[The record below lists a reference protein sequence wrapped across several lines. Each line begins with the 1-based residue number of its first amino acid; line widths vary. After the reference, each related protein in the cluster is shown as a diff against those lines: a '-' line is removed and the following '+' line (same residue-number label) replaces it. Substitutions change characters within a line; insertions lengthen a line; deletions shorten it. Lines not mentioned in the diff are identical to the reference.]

1 MFHKG
6 RKVKKS
12 KKKKIIS
19 LIVVVAVAGTSGAVV
34 YRKVRRPV
42 AAATEVSKVQTA
54 EVKKGNISNTITG
67 TGNLELDDA
76 EAVSIPSGLTIGDV
90 LVESGDYVS
99 AGTVLAN
106 VDSASV
112 QTAIDEIQSEL
123 EELDEK
129 IRTCQEDEDAN
140 AVVSSVSGRVKAIYV
155 EEGSDVADI
164 ITEKGALIEL
174 SLDGYMAVS
183 IEKTDSVAAGDS
195 VSVTLSDGTVVTGTV
210 DTQESGSTIITVTD
224 NGTTLGDEVS
234 VSDSNGNV
242 LGSGTLYIHQ
252 PFEVTAAGGTV
263 SSVSVTENASVS
275 ADDELL
281 VLEGT
286 ESSAEYEKLLL
297 VRKARTE
304 TLQKLAQLAR
314 SPQIIAEQDGI
325 VQDVNVAASGT
336 TSSESS
342 AQSSTTSGAGNAS
355 QMAYTGQDLSDLTF
369 TQLSFDD
376 GTTPVIVEETEN
388 NSDDTQDTVQDQQIA
403 FSIVGSGNST
413 GSLAVIPA
421 PVTGQI
427 PVTDISASG
436 GIYSGVITWNPADS
450 VFAAGTGYKA
460 LVVLSAA
467 EGYCF
472 TMASIQGIETG
483 TVSGVQISDNG
494 KTLEFQMVFPETA
507 AENNNSGDQIG
518 DNGNSGQESGS
529 TVTDGST
536 SQSSSNEQ
544 QSNEQQDTTGSTQN
558 NENSST
564 TQNSAAAGNGNS
576 QSAKAGQSTGSTGAS
591 ASGTAGTADSTST
604 SKEDSTED
612 AVDSASQYSTDV
624 TAFTISPDENRLLSV
639 SVDEL
644 DINSV
649 EHGQKAVVTFDAI
662 EDQEFEGEV
671 TKIGNTASVSGGVAK
686 YTITITIPKDDKM
699 KQGMNA
705 SATITIEDRE
715 DVLTLPMN
723 ALQEKGDRTFVYTEK
738 DDDGNLFGETEVTT
752 GLSDGSTVE
761 ITDGLEEGT
770 TVYYLRSESSSSGSS
785 TDMPDMQMPDM
796 SGGGMDGGGMP
807 QMDGNG
813 GGDMSGG
820 PGGGG
825 GQGGPGK

>member
-1 MFHKG
+1 M
-6 RKVKKS
+6 
-12 KKKKIIS
+12 
-19 LIVVVAVAGTSGAVV
+19 
-34 YRKVRRPV
+34 
-42 AAATEVSKVQTA
+42 
-54 EVKKGNISNTITG
+54 
-67 TGNLELDDA
+67 
-76 EAVSIPSGLTIGDV
+76 
-90 LVESGDYVS
+90 
-99 AGTVLAN
+99 
-106 VDSASV
+106 
-112 QTAIDEIQSEL
+112 
-123 EELDEK
+123 
-129 IRTCQEDEDAN
+129 
-140 AVVSSVSGRVKAIYV
+140 
-155 EEGSDVADI
+155 
-164 ITEKGALIEL
+164 
-174 SLDGYMAVS
+174 
-183 IEKTDSVAAGDS
+183 
-195 VSVTLSDGTVVTGTV
+195 
-210 DTQESGSTIITVTD
+210 
-224 NGTTLGDEVS
+224 
-234 VSDSNGNV
+234 
-242 LGSGTLYIHQ
+242 
-252 PFEVTAAGGTV
+252 
-263 SSVSVTENASVS
+263 
-275 ADDELL
+275 
-281 VLEGT
+281 
-286 ESSAEYEKLLL
+286 
-297 VRKARTE
+297 
-304 TLQKLAQLAR
+304 
-314 SPQIIAEQDGI
+314 
-325 VQDVNVAASGT
+325 AASGT

-421 PVTGQI
+421 PVTGQT

-472 TMASIQGIETG
+472 TTVSIQGIETG

-518 DNGNSGQESGS
+518 DNGNSGQESDS

-564 TQNSAAAGNGNS
+564 TQNSAAAGNSNS
-576 QSAKAGQSTGSTGAS
+576 QSAQVGQSTGSTGAS

-649 EHGQKAVVTFDAI
+649 ELGQKAVVTFDAI

-686 YTITITIPKDDKM
+686 YTITITIPEDDKM

>member
-112 QTAIDEIQSEL
+112 QTAMDEIQSEL

-164 ITEKGALIEL
+164 IIEKGALIEL

-183 IEKTDSVAAGDS
+183 IEKTDSVAAG
-195 VSVTLSDGTVVTGTV
+195 
-210 DTQESGSTIITVTD
+210 
-224 NGTTLGDEVS
+224 
-234 VSDSNGNV
+234 
-242 LGSGTLYIHQ
+242 
-252 PFEVTAAGGTV
+252 GTV
-263 SSVSVTENASVS
+263 SSVSVTENESVS

-304 TLQKLAQLAR
+304 TLQKFAQLAR

-376 GTTPVIVEETEN
+376 GTTPVIVEKTEN

-421 PVTGQI
+421 PVTGQT
-427 PVTDISASG
+427 PVTDISASD

-460 LVVLSAA
+460 LAVLSAA

-472 TMASIQGIETG
+472 TTASIQGIETG

-507 AENNNSGDQIG
+507 AENNNSGGQIG
-518 DNGNSGQESGS
+518 DNGNSGQESDS

-564 TQNSAAAGNGNS
+564 TQNSAAAGNSNS
-576 QSAKAGQSTGSTGAS
+576 QSVQAGQSTGSTGAS

-624 TAFTISPDENRLLSV
+624 TAFMISPDENRLLSV

-649 EHGQKAVVTFDAI
+649 ELGQKAVVTFDAI

-686 YTITITIPKDDKM
+686 YTITITIPEDDKM

>member
-90 LVESGDYVS
+90 LVESGDY
-99 AGTVLAN
+99 
-106 VDSASV
+106 
-112 QTAIDEIQSEL
+112 
-123 EELDEK
+123 
-129 IRTCQEDEDAN
+129 
-140 AVVSSVSGRVKAIYV
+140 
-155 EEGSDVADI
+155 
-164 ITEKGALIEL
+164 
-174 SLDGYMAVS
+174 
-183 IEKTDSVAAGDS
+183 

-376 GTTPVIVEETEN
+376 GTTPVIVEKTEN

-421 PVTGQI
+421 PVTGQT

-518 DNGNSGQESGS
+518 DNGNSGQESDS

-564 TQNSAAAGNGNS
+564 THNSAAAGNGNS

-649 EHGQKAVVTFDAI
+649 ELGQKAVVTFDAI

-785 TDMPDMQMPDM
+785 TDMPDMQMP
-796 SGGGMDGGGMP
+796 GYR
-807 QMDGNG
+807 
-813 GGDMSGG
+813 
-820 PGGGG
+820 
-825 GQGGPGK
+825 

>member
-164 ITEKGALIEL
+164 ITEKGTLIEL

-234 VSDSNGNV
+234 VTDSNGNV

-263 SSVSVTENASVS
+263 SSVSVTENESVS

-421 PVTGQI
+421 PVTGQT

-472 TMASIQGIETG
+472 TTASIQGIETG
-483 TVSGVQISDNG
+483 TVSSVQISDNG

-518 DNGNSGQESGS
+518 DNGNSGQESDS

-544 QSNEQQDTTGSTQN
+544 QSNEQQDTTGNTQN

-564 TQNSAAAGNGNS
+564 TQNSAAAGNSNS
-576 QSAKAGQSTGSTGAS
+576 QSAQAGQSTGSTGAS

-624 TAFTISPDENRLLSV
+624 TAFTLSPDEHSLLSV

-649 EHGQKAVVTFDAI
+649 ELGQKAVVTFDAI

-671 TKIGNTASVSGGVAK
+671 TKIGNPASVSGGVAK
-686 YTITITIPKDDKM
+686 YTITITIPKDD
-699 KQGMNA
+699 
-705 SATITIEDRE
+705 
-715 DVLTLPMN
+715 
-723 ALQEKGDRTFVYTEK
+723 
-738 DDDGNLFGETEVTT
+738 DGNLFAETEVTT

-813 GGDMSGG
+813 CGDMSGG

>member
-54 EVKKGNISNTITG
+54 EVKKENISNTITG

-99 AGTVLAN
+99 AETVLAN

-112 QTAIDEIQSEL
+112 QTAMDEIQSEL

-164 ITEKGALIEL
+164 ITEKGTLIEL

-263 SSVSVTENASVS
+263 SSVSVTENESVS

-421 PVTGQI
+421 PVTGQT

-472 TMASIQGIETG
+472 TTASIQGIETG
-483 TVSGVQISDNG
+483 TVSSVQISDNG

-518 DNGNSGQESGS
+518 DNGNSGQESDS
-529 TVTDGST
+529 TVTDEST

-544 QSNEQQDTTGSTQN
+544 QSNEQQDTTGNTQN

-564 TQNSAAAGNGNS
+564 TQNSAAAGNSNS
-576 QSAKAGQSTGSTGAS
+576 QSAQAGQSTGSTGAS

-624 TAFTISPDENRLLSV
+624 TAFTISPYENRLLSV

-649 EHGQKAVVTFDAI
+649 ELGQKAVVTFDAI

-686 YTITITIPKDDKM
+686 YTITIIIP
-699 KQGMNA
+699 
-705 SATITIEDRE
+705 
-715 DVLTLPMN
+715 
-723 ALQEKGDRTFVYTEK
+723 K

>member
-42 AAATEVSKVQTA
+42 AAATEVSKVQTV

-195 VSVTLSDGTVVTGTV
+195 VSATLSDGTVVTGTV

-263 SSVSVTENASVS
+263 SSVSVTENESVS

-314 SPQIIAEQDGI
+314 SPQIISEQDGI

-369 TQLSFDD
+369 TQLAFDD

-421 PVTGQI
+421 PVTGQT
-427 PVTDISASG
+427 PVTDISASD

-472 TMASIQGIETG
+472 TTASIQGIETG

-518 DNGNSGQESGS
+518 DNGNSGQESDS

-544 QSNEQQDTTGSTQN
+544 QDTTG
-558 NENSST
+558 ST
-564 TQNSAAAGNGNS
+564 TQNSAAAGNSNS
-576 QSAKAGQSTGSTGAS
+576 QSAQAGQSTGSTGAS

-604 SKEDSTED
+604 SKEDSMED

-649 EHGQKAVVTFDAI
+649 ELGQKAVVTFDAI

>member
-1 MFHKG
+1 M
-6 RKVKKS
+6 KKS

-76 EAVSIPSGLTIGDV
+76 EAVSIPSGLTIEDV

-112 QTAIDEIQSEL
+112 QTAMDEIQSEL
-123 EELDEK
+123 KELDEK
-129 IRTCQEDEDAN
+129 IRTCQEDEDEN

-174 SLDGYMAVS
+174 SLDGYMAVA

-263 SSVSVTENASVS
+263 SSVSVTENESVS

-314 SPQIIAEQDGI
+314 SPQIISEQDGI

-369 TQLSFDD
+369 TQLAFDD

-413 GSLAVIPA
+413 GSLAVIPV
-421 PVTGQI
+421 PVTGQT
-427 PVTDISASG
+427 PVTDISASD

-450 VFAAGTGYKA
+450 VFAAGIGYKA

-472 TMASIQGIETG
+472 TTASIQGIETG

-518 DNGNSGQESGS
+518 DNGNSGQESDS

-544 QSNEQQDTTGSTQN
+544 QSNGQQDTTGSTQN
-558 NENSST
+558 NENSSNA
-564 TQNSAAAGNGNS
+564 QNSTAAGT
-576 QSAKAGQSTGSTGAS
+576 AGGSTGAS

-649 EHGQKAVVTFDAI
+649 ELGQKAVVTFDAI

-738 DDDGNLFGETEVTT
+738 DDDGNLSGETEVTT

>member
-90 LVESGDYVS
+90 LDYVS

-421 PVTGQI
+421 PVTGQT

-436 GIYSGVITWNPADS
+436 GIYSGVIIWNPADS

-518 DNGNSGQESGS
+518 DNGNSGQESDS

-715 DVLTLPMN
+715 DVLTLPIECT
-723 ALQEKGDRTFVYTEK
+723 AGKR
-738 DDDGNLFGETEVTT
+738 
-752 GLSDGSTVE
+752 
-761 ITDGLEEGT
+761 
-770 TVYYLRSESSSSGSS
+770 
-785 TDMPDMQMPDM
+785 
-796 SGGGMDGGGMP
+796 
-807 QMDGNG
+807 
-813 GGDMSGG
+813 G
-820 PGGGG
+820 PHLCIYR
-825 GQGGPGK
+825 KR

>member
-54 EVKKGNISNTITG
+54 EVKKENISNTITG

-99 AGTVLAN
+99 AETVLAN

-112 QTAIDEIQSEL
+112 QTAMDEIQSEL

-164 ITEKGALIEL
+164 ITEKGTLIEL

-183 IEKTDSVAAGDS
+183 IEKTDSV
-195 VSVTLSDGTVVTGTV
+195 
-210 DTQESGSTIITVTD
+210 
-224 NGTTLGDEVS
+224 
-234 VSDSNGNV
+234 
-242 LGSGTLYIHQ
+242 
-252 PFEVTAAGGTV
+252 AAGGTV

-421 PVTGQI
+421 PVTGQT

-483 TVSGVQISDNG
+483 TVSGVQISDSG

-518 DNGNSGQESGS
+518 DNGNSGQESDS

-544 QSNEQQDTTGSTQN
+544 QSNEQQEIQ
-558 NENSST
+558 
-564 TQNSAAAGNGNS
+564 QAAHRIT
-576 QSAKAGQSTGSTGAS
+576 K
-591 ASGTAGTADSTST
+591 TAALHKIQPQQET
-604 SKEDSTED
+604 
-612 AVDSASQYSTDV
+612 V
-624 TAFTISPDENRLLSV
+624 TARVQRRGKAPEAQV
-639 SVDEL
+639 QVPVEL
-644 DINSV
+644 
-649 EHGQKAVVTFDAI
+649 QA
-662 EDQEFEGEV
+662 QQ
-671 TKIGNTASVSGGVAK
+671 TALPH
-686 YTITITIPKDDKM
+686 PKKT
-699 KQGMNA
+699 A
-705 SATITIEDRE
+705 RR
-715 DVLTLPMN
+715 TL
-723 ALQEKGDRTFVYTEK
+723 
-738 DDDGNLFGETEVTT
+738 
-752 GLSDGSTVE
+752 
-761 ITDGLEEGT
+761 
-770 TVYYLRSESSSSGSS
+770 
-785 TDMPDMQMPDM
+785 
-796 SGGGMDGGGMP
+796 
-807 QMDGNG
+807 
-813 GGDMSGG
+813 
-820 PGGGG
+820 
-825 GQGGPGK
+825 

>member
-1 MFHKG
+1 M
-6 RKVKKS
+6 
-12 KKKKIIS
+12 
-19 LIVVVAVAGTSGAVV
+19 
-34 YRKVRRPV
+34 
-42 AAATEVSKVQTA
+42 
-54 EVKKGNISNTITG
+54 
-67 TGNLELDDA
+67 
-76 EAVSIPSGLTIGDV
+76 
-90 LVESGDYVS
+90 
-99 AGTVLAN
+99 
-106 VDSASV
+106 
-112 QTAIDEIQSEL
+112 
-123 EELDEK
+123 
-129 IRTCQEDEDAN
+129 
-140 AVVSSVSGRVKAIYV
+140 
-155 EEGSDVADI
+155 
-164 ITEKGALIEL
+164 
-174 SLDGYMAVS
+174 
-183 IEKTDSVAAGDS
+183 
-195 VSVTLSDGTVVTGTV
+195 
-210 DTQESGSTIITVTD
+210 
-224 NGTTLGDEVS
+224 
-234 VSDSNGNV
+234 
-242 LGSGTLYIHQ
+242 
-252 PFEVTAAGGTV
+252 
-263 SSVSVTENASVS
+263 
-275 ADDELL
+275 
-281 VLEGT
+281 
-286 ESSAEYEKLLL
+286 
-297 VRKARTE
+297 
-304 TLQKLAQLAR
+304 
-314 SPQIIAEQDGI
+314 
-325 VQDVNVAASGT
+325 
-336 TSSESS
+336 
-342 AQSSTTSGAGNAS
+342 
-355 QMAYTGQDLSDLTF
+355 
-369 TQLSFDD
+369 
-376 GTTPVIVEETEN
+376 
-388 NSDDTQDTVQDQQIA
+388 
-403 FSIVGSGNST
+403 GSGNST

-421 PVTGQI
+421 PVTGQT

-472 TMASIQGIETG
+472 TTASIQGIETG

-518 DNGNSGQESGS
+518 DNGNSGQESDS

-564 TQNSAAAGNGNS
+564 TQNSAAAGNSNS
-576 QSAKAGQSTGSTGAS
+576 QSAQAGQSTGS
-591 ASGTAGTADSTST
+591 
-604 SKEDSTED
+604 
-612 AVDSASQYSTDV
+612 
-624 TAFTISPDENRLLSV
+624 
-639 SVDEL
+639 
-644 DINSV
+644 
-649 EHGQKAVVTFDAI
+649 
-662 EDQEFEGEV
+662 
-671 TKIGNTASVSGGVAK
+671 TASVSGGVAK

>member
-1 MFHKG
+1 M
-6 RKVKKS
+6 
-12 KKKKIIS
+12 
-19 LIVVVAVAGTSGAVV
+19 
-34 YRKVRRPV
+34 
-42 AAATEVSKVQTA
+42 
-54 EVKKGNISNTITG
+54 
-67 TGNLELDDA
+67 
-76 EAVSIPSGLTIGDV
+76 
-90 LVESGDYVS
+90 
-99 AGTVLAN
+99 
-106 VDSASV
+106 
-112 QTAIDEIQSEL
+112 
-123 EELDEK
+123 
-129 IRTCQEDEDAN
+129 
-140 AVVSSVSGRVKAIYV
+140 
-155 EEGSDVADI
+155 
-164 ITEKGALIEL
+164 
-174 SLDGYMAVS
+174 
-183 IEKTDSVAAGDS
+183 
-195 VSVTLSDGTVVTGTV
+195 
-210 DTQESGSTIITVTD
+210 
-224 NGTTLGDEVS
+224 
-234 VSDSNGNV
+234 
-242 LGSGTLYIHQ
+242 
-252 PFEVTAAGGTV
+252 
-263 SSVSVTENASVS
+263 
-275 ADDELL
+275 
-281 VLEGT
+281 
-286 ESSAEYEKLLL
+286 LL

-304 TLQKLAQLAR
+304 TLQKFAQLAR

-376 GTTPVIVEETEN
+376 GTTPVIVEKTEN

-421 PVTGQI
+421 PVTGQT
-427 PVTDISASG
+427 PVTDISASD

-450 VFAAGTGYKA
+450 VFAAGTEYKA

-472 TMASIQGIETG
+472 TTASIQGIETG

-507 AENNNSGDQIG
+507 AENNNSGGQIG
-518 DNGNSGQESGS
+518 DNGNSGQESDS

-564 TQNSAAAGNGNS
+564 TQNSAAAGNSNS
-576 QSAKAGQSTGSTGAS
+576 QSVQAGQSTGSTGAS
-591 ASGTAGTADSTST
+591 ASGTASTADSTST

-624 TAFTISPDENRLLSV
+624 TAFMISPDENRLLSV

-649 EHGQKAVVTFDAI
+649 ELGQKAVVTFDAI

-686 YTITITIPKDDKM
+686 YTITIPEDDKM

-825 GQGGPGK
+825 GQGGSGK

>member
-54 EVKKGNISNTITG
+54 EVKKENISNTITG

-99 AGTVLAN
+99 AETVLAN

-112 QTAIDEIQSEL
+112 QTAMDEIQSEL

-164 ITEKGALIEL
+164 ITEKGTLIEL

-263 SSVSVTENASVS
+263 SSVSVTENESVS

-421 PVTGQI
+421 PVTGQT

-472 TMASIQGIETG
+472 TTASIQGIETG
-483 TVSGVQISDNG
+483 TVSSVQISDNG

-518 DNGNSGQESGS
+518 DNGNSGQESDS
-529 TVTDGST
+529 TVTDEST

-544 QSNEQQDTTGSTQN
+544 QSNEQQDTTGNTQN

-564 TQNSAAAGNGNS
+564 TQNSAAAGNSNS
-576 QSAKAGQSTGSTGAS
+576 QSAQAGQSTGSTGAS

-624 TAFTISPDENRLLSV
+624 TAFTISPYENRLLSV

-649 EHGQKAVVTFDAI
+649 ELGQKAVVTFDAI

-686 YTITITIPKDDKM
+686 YTITITIPKDD
-699 KQGMNA
+699 
-705 SATITIEDRE
+705 
-715 DVLTLPMN
+715 DV
-723 ALQEKGDRTFVYTEK
+723 
-738 DDDGNLFGETEVTT
+738 NLFGETEVTT

>member
-1 MFHKG
+1 M
-6 RKVKKS
+6 
-12 KKKKIIS
+12 
-19 LIVVVAVAGTSGAVV
+19 
-34 YRKVRRPV
+34 
-42 AAATEVSKVQTA
+42 AAATEVIKVQTA

-112 QTAIDEIQSEL
+112 QTAMDEIQSEL

-164 ITEKGALIEL
+164 IIEKGALIEL

-183 IEKTDSVAAGDS
+183 IEKTDSVAAG
-195 VSVTLSDGTVVTGTV
+195 
-210 DTQESGSTIITVTD
+210 
-224 NGTTLGDEVS
+224 
-234 VSDSNGNV
+234 
-242 LGSGTLYIHQ
+242 
-252 PFEVTAAGGTV
+252 GTV
-263 SSVSVTENASVS
+263 SSVSVTENESVS

-304 TLQKLAQLAR
+304 TLQKFAQLAR

-376 GTTPVIVEETEN
+376 GTTPVIVEKTEN

-421 PVTGQI
+421 PVTGQT
-427 PVTDISASG
+427 PVTDISASD

-450 VFAAGTGYKA
+450 VFAAGTEYKA

-472 TMASIQGIETG
+472 TTASIQGIETG

-507 AENNNSGDQIG
+507 AENNNSGGQIG
-518 DNGNSGQESGS
+518 DNGNSGQESDS

-564 TQNSAAAGNGNS
+564 TQNSAAAGNSNS
-576 QSAKAGQSTGSTGAS
+576 QSVQAGQSTGSTGAS
-591 ASGTAGTADSTST
+591 ASGTASTADSTST

-624 TAFTISPDENRLLSV
+624 TAFMISPDENRLLSV

-649 EHGQKAVVTFDAI
+649 ELGQKAVVTFDAI

-686 YTITITIPKDDKM
+686 YTITIPEDDKM

-825 GQGGPGK
+825 GQGGSGK

>member
-1 MFHKG
+1 M
-6 RKVKKS
+6 
-12 KKKKIIS
+12 
-19 LIVVVAVAGTSGAVV
+19 
-34 YRKVRRPV
+34 
-42 AAATEVSKVQTA
+42 
-54 EVKKGNISNTITG
+54 
-67 TGNLELDDA
+67 
-76 EAVSIPSGLTIGDV
+76 
-90 LVESGDYVS
+90 
-99 AGTVLAN
+99 
-106 VDSASV
+106 
-112 QTAIDEIQSEL
+112 
-123 EELDEK
+123 
-129 IRTCQEDEDAN
+129 
-140 AVVSSVSGRVKAIYV
+140 
-155 EEGSDVADI
+155 
-164 ITEKGALIEL
+164 
-174 SLDGYMAVS
+174 
-183 IEKTDSVAAGDS
+183 
-195 VSVTLSDGTVVTGTV
+195 
-210 DTQESGSTIITVTD
+210 
-224 NGTTLGDEVS
+224 S
-234 VSDSNGNV
+234 VSDSDGNV

-263 SSVSVTENASVS
+263 SSVSVTENEAVS

-314 SPQIIAEQDGI
+314 SLQIIAEQDGI

-376 GTTPVIVEETEN
+376 GTTPVIVEKTEN

-421 PVTGQI
+421 PVTGQT
-427 PVTDISASG
+427 PVTDISASD

-472 TMASIQGIETG
+472 TTASIQGIETG

-507 AENNNSGDQIG
+507 AENNNSGGQIG
-518 DNGNSGQESGS
+518 DNGNSGQESDS

-544 QSNEQQDTTGSTQN
+544 QSNGQQDTTGSTQN
-558 NENSST
+558 NENSSNA
-564 TQNSAAAGNGNS
+564 QNSTAAGT
-576 QSAKAGQSTGSTGAS
+576 AGGSTGAS

-649 EHGQKAVVTFDAI
+649 ELGQKAVVTFDAI

-738 DDDGNLFGETEVTT
+738 ADDGNLFGETEVTT

>member
-19 LIVVVAVAGTSGAVV
+19 LIVVVAVAGTSGVSGAVV

-42 AAATEVSKVQTA
+42 AATTEVSKLQTA

-76 EAVSIPSGLTIGDV
+76 EAVSIPSGLTIEDV

-99 AGTVLAN
+99 AGMVLAN

-112 QTAIDEIQSEL
+112 QTAMDEIQSEL

-164 ITEKGALIEL
+164 IIEKGALIEL

-183 IEKTDSVAAGDS
+183 IEKTDSVAAG
-195 VSVTLSDGTVVTGTV
+195 
-210 DTQESGSTIITVTD
+210 
-224 NGTTLGDEVS
+224 
-234 VSDSNGNV
+234 
-242 LGSGTLYIHQ
+242 
-252 PFEVTAAGGTV
+252 GTV
-263 SSVSVTENASVS
+263 SSVSVTENESVS

-413 GSLAVIPA
+413 GSLAVIPV
-421 PVTGQI
+421 PVTGQT
-427 PVTDISASG
+427 PVTDISASD

-472 TMASIQGIETG
+472 TTESIQGIETG

-518 DNGNSGQESGS
+518 DNGNSGQESDS

-564 TQNSAAAGNGNS
+564 TQNSAAAGNSNS
-576 QSAKAGQSTGSTGAS
+576 QSAQAGQSTGSTGAS

-649 EHGQKAVVTFDAI
+649 ELGQKAVVTFDAI

-686 YTITITIPKDDKM
+686 YTITITIP
-699 KQGMNA
+699 
-705 SATITIEDRE
+705 
-715 DVLTLPMN
+715 
-723 ALQEKGDRTFVYTEK
+723 K

>member
-1 MFHKG
+1 M
-6 RKVKKS
+6 
-12 KKKKIIS
+12 
-19 LIVVVAVAGTSGAVV
+19 
-34 YRKVRRPV
+34 

-112 QTAIDEIQSEL
+112 QTAMDEIQSEL

-164 ITEKGALIEL
+164 IIEKGALIEL

-183 IEKTDSVAAGDS
+183 IEKTDSVAAG
-195 VSVTLSDGTVVTGTV
+195 
-210 DTQESGSTIITVTD
+210 
-224 NGTTLGDEVS
+224 
-234 VSDSNGNV
+234 
-242 LGSGTLYIHQ
+242 
-252 PFEVTAAGGTV
+252 GTV
-263 SSVSVTENASVS
+263 SSVSVTENESVS

-304 TLQKLAQLAR
+304 TLQKFAQLAR

-336 TSSESS
+336 ISSESS

-376 GTTPVIVEETEN
+376 GTTPVIVEKTEN

-421 PVTGQI
+421 PVTGQT
-427 PVTDISASG
+427 PVTDISASD

-450 VFAAGTGYKA
+450 VFAAGTEYKA

-472 TMASIQGIETG
+472 TTASIQGIETG

-494 KTLEFQMVFPETA
+494 KTLEFQMVFLETA
-507 AENNNSGDQIG
+507 AENNNSGGQIG
-518 DNGNSGQESGS
+518 DNGNSGQESDS

-564 TQNSAAAGNGNS
+564 TQNSAAAGNSNS
-576 QSAKAGQSTGSTGAS
+576 QSVQAGQSTGSTGAS
-591 ASGTAGTADSTST
+591 ASGTASTADSTST

-624 TAFTISPDENRLLSV
+624 TAFMISPDENRLLSV

-649 EHGQKAVVTFDAI
+649 ELGQKAVVTFDAI

-686 YTITITIPKDDKM
+686 YTITIPEDDKM

-825 GQGGPGK
+825 GQGGSGK

>member
-112 QTAIDEIQSEL
+112 QTAMDEIQSEL

-164 ITEKGALIEL
+164 IIEKGALIEL

-234 VSDSNGNV
+234 VSDSDGNV

-263 SSVSVTENASVS
+263 SSVSVTENESVS

-421 PVTGQI
+421 PVTGQT

-472 TMASIQGIETG
+472 TTVSIQGIETG

-518 DNGNSGQESGS
+518 DNGNSGQESDS

-544 QSNEQQDTTGSTQN
+544 QSNEQQDTTG
-558 NENSST
+558 
-564 TQNSAAAGNGNS
+564 
-576 QSAKAGQSTGSTGAS
+576 
-591 ASGTAGTADSTST
+591 STST

-649 EHGQKAVVTFDAI
+649 ELGQKAVVTFDAI

-686 YTITITIPKDDKM
+686 YTITITIP
-699 KQGMNA
+699 
-705 SATITIEDRE
+705 
-715 DVLTLPMN
+715 
-723 ALQEKGDRTFVYTEK
+723 K

>member
-183 IEKTDSVAAGDS
+183 IEKTDSVAAG
-195 VSVTLSDGTVVTGTV
+195 
-210 DTQESGSTIITVTD
+210 
-224 NGTTLGDEVS
+224 
-234 VSDSNGNV
+234 
-242 LGSGTLYIHQ
+242 
-252 PFEVTAAGGTV
+252 GTV

-421 PVTGQI
+421 PVTGQT

-467 EGYCF
+467 EGY
-472 TMASIQGIETG
+472 
-483 TVSGVQISDNG
+483 
-494 KTLEFQMVFPETA
+494 
-507 AENNNSGDQIG
+507 
-518 DNGNSGQESGS
+518 
-529 TVTDGST
+529 
-536 SQSSSNEQ
+536 
-544 QSNEQQDTTGSTQN
+544 
-558 NENSST
+558 
-564 TQNSAAAGNGNS
+564 
-576 QSAKAGQSTGSTGAS
+576 
-591 ASGTAGTADSTST
+591 
-604 SKEDSTED
+604 
-612 AVDSASQYSTDV
+612 
-624 TAFTISPDENRLLSV
+624 
-639 SVDEL
+639 
-644 DINSV
+644 
-649 EHGQKAVVTFDAI
+649 
-662 EDQEFEGEV
+662 
-671 TKIGNTASVSGGVAK
+671 
-686 YTITITIPKDDKM
+686 
-699 KQGMNA
+699 
-705 SATITIEDRE
+705 
-715 DVLTLPMN
+715 
-723 ALQEKGDRTFVYTEK
+723 
-738 DDDGNLFGETEVTT
+738 
-752 GLSDGSTVE
+752 
-761 ITDGLEEGT
+761 
-770 TVYYLRSESSSSGSS
+770 
-785 TDMPDMQMPDM
+785 
-796 SGGGMDGGGMP
+796 
-807 QMDGNG
+807 
-813 GGDMSGG
+813 
-820 PGGGG
+820 
-825 GQGGPGK
+825 

>member
-54 EVKKGNISNTITG
+54 EVKKENISNTITG

-99 AGTVLAN
+99 AETVLAN

-112 QTAIDEIQSEL
+112 QTAMDEIQSEL

-164 ITEKGALIEL
+164 ITEKGTLIEL

-183 IEKTDSVAAGDS
+183 IEKTDSVAAG
-195 VSVTLSDGTVVTGTV
+195 
-210 DTQESGSTIITVTD
+210 
-224 NGTTLGDEVS
+224 
-234 VSDSNGNV
+234 
-242 LGSGTLYIHQ
+242 
-252 PFEVTAAGGTV
+252 GTV
-263 SSVSVTENASVS
+263 SSVSVTENESVS

-421 PVTGQI
+421 PVTGQT

-472 TMASIQGIETG
+472 TTASIQGIETG
-483 TVSGVQISDNG
+483 TVSSVQISDNG

-518 DNGNSGQESGS
+518 DNGNSGQESDS
-529 TVTDGST
+529 TVTDEST

-544 QSNEQQDTTGSTQN
+544 QSNEQQDTTGNTQN

-564 TQNSAAAGNGNS
+564 TQNSAAAGNSNS
-576 QSAKAGQSTGSTGAS
+576 QSAQAGQSTGSTGAS

-624 TAFTISPDENRLLSV
+624 TAFTISPYENRLLSV

-649 EHGQKAVVTFDAI
+649 ELGQKAVVTFDAI

-686 YTITITIPKDDKM
+686 YTITITIP
-699 KQGMNA
+699 
-705 SATITIEDRE
+705 
-715 DVLTLPMN
+715 
-723 ALQEKGDRTFVYTEK
+723 K

>member
-42 AAATEVSKVQTA
+42 AAATGVSKLQTA

-76 EAVSIPSGLTIGDV
+76 EAVSIPSGLTIEDV

-99 AGTVLAN
+99 AGMVLAN

-112 QTAIDEIQSEL
+112 QTAMDEIQSEL

-174 SLDGYMAVS
+174 SLDGYMVVS
-183 IEKTDSVAAGDS
+183 IEKTDSV
-195 VSVTLSDGTVVTGTV
+195 
-210 DTQESGSTIITVTD
+210 
-224 NGTTLGDEVS
+224 
-234 VSDSNGNV
+234 
-242 LGSGTLYIHQ
+242 
-252 PFEVTAAGGTV
+252 AAGGTV
-263 SSVSVTENASVS
+263 SSVSVTENESVS

-304 TLQKLAQLAR
+304 TLQKFAQLAR

-376 GTTPVIVEETEN
+376 GTTPVIVKKTEN

-421 PVTGQI
+421 PVTGQT
-427 PVTDISASG
+427 PVTDISASD

-460 LVVLSAA
+460 LAVLSAA

-472 TMASIQGIETG
+472 TTASI
-483 TVSGVQISDNG
+483 
-494 KTLEFQMVFPETA
+494 
-507 AENNNSGDQIG
+507 
-518 DNGNSGQESGS
+518 
-529 TVTDGST
+529 
-536 SQSSSNEQ
+536 
-544 QSNEQQDTTGSTQN
+544 
-558 NENSST
+558 
-564 TQNSAAAGNGNS
+564 
-576 QSAKAGQSTGSTGAS
+576 
-591 ASGTAGTADSTST
+591 
-604 SKEDSTED
+604 
-612 AVDSASQYSTDV
+612 
-624 TAFTISPDENRLLSV
+624 
-639 SVDEL
+639 
-644 DINSV
+644 
-649 EHGQKAVVTFDAI
+649 
-662 EDQEFEGEV
+662 
-671 TKIGNTASVSGGVAK
+671 
-686 YTITITIPKDDKM
+686 
-699 KQGMNA
+699 
-705 SATITIEDRE
+705 
-715 DVLTLPMN
+715 
-723 ALQEKGDRTFVYTEK
+723 
-738 DDDGNLFGETEVTT
+738 
-752 GLSDGSTVE
+752 
-761 ITDGLEEGT
+761 
-770 TVYYLRSESSSSGSS
+770 
-785 TDMPDMQMPDM
+785 
-796 SGGGMDGGGMP
+796 
-807 QMDGNG
+807 
-813 GGDMSGG
+813 
-820 PGGGG
+820 
-825 GQGGPGK
+825 

>member
-1 MFHKG
+1 M
-6 RKVKKS
+6 
-12 KKKKIIS
+12 
-19 LIVVVAVAGTSGAVV
+19 
-34 YRKVRRPV
+34 RRPV

-112 QTAIDEIQSEL
+112 QTAMDEIQSEL

-164 ITEKGALIEL
+164 IIEKGALIEL

-183 IEKTDSVAAGDS
+183 IEKTDSVAAG
-195 VSVTLSDGTVVTGTV
+195 
-210 DTQESGSTIITVTD
+210 
-224 NGTTLGDEVS
+224 
-234 VSDSNGNV
+234 
-242 LGSGTLYIHQ
+242 
-252 PFEVTAAGGTV
+252 GTV
-263 SSVSVTENASVS
+263 SSVSVTENESVS

-304 TLQKLAQLAR
+304 TLQKFAQLAR

-376 GTTPVIVEETEN
+376 GTTPVIVEKTEN

-421 PVTGQI
+421 PVTGQT
-427 PVTDISASG
+427 PVTDISASD

-450 VFAAGTGYKA
+450 VFAAGTEYKA

-472 TMASIQGIETG
+472 TTASIRGIETG

-507 AENNNSGDQIG
+507 AENNNSGGQIG
-518 DNGNSGQESGS
+518 DNGNSGQESDS

-564 TQNSAAAGNGNS
+564 TQNSAAAGNSNS
-576 QSAKAGQSTGSTGAS
+576 QSVQAGQSTGSTGAS

-624 TAFTISPDENRLLSV
+624 TAFMISPDENRLLSV

-649 EHGQKAVVTFDAI
+649 ELGQKAVVTFDAI

-686 YTITITIPKDDKM
+686 YTITITIPEDDKM

-705 SATITIEDRE
+705 SATITTEDRE

-723 ALQEKGDRTFVYTEK
+723 ALQEKGDCTFVYTEK

-785 TDMPDMQMPDM
+785 TDMPDMQMPGAEAAWM
-796 SGGGMDGGGMP
+796 AAVCRRWTETAVVI
-807 QMDGNG
+807 
-813 GGDMSGG
+813 
-820 PGGGG
+820 
-825 GQGGPGK
+825 

>member
-106 VDSASV
+106 VDSAPV

-164 ITEKGALIEL
+164 IIEKGALIEL

-234 VSDSNGNV
+234 VSDSDGNV

-263 SSVSVTENASVS
+263 SSVSVTENESVS

-421 PVTGQI
+421 PVTGQT

-472 TMASIQGIETG
+472 TTVSIQGIETG

-518 DNGNSGQESGS
+518 DNGNSGQESDS

-544 QSNEQQDTTGSTQN
+544 QSNEQQDTTG
-558 NENSST
+558 
-564 TQNSAAAGNGNS
+564 
-576 QSAKAGQSTGSTGAS
+576 
-591 ASGTAGTADSTST
+591 STST

-649 EHGQKAVVTFDAI
+649 ELGQKAVVTFDAI

-686 YTITITIPKDDKM
+686 YTITITIP
-699 KQGMNA
+699 
-705 SATITIEDRE
+705 
-715 DVLTLPMN
+715 
-723 ALQEKGDRTFVYTEK
+723 K

>member
-54 EVKKGNISNTITG
+54 EVKKENISNTITG

-436 GIYSGVITWNPADS
+436 GIYSGVIIWNPADS

-518 DNGNSGQESGS
+518 DNGNSGQESDS

-715 DVLTLPMN
+715 DVLTLPIECT
-723 ALQEKGDRTFVYTEK
+723 AGKR
-738 DDDGNLFGETEVTT
+738 
-752 GLSDGSTVE
+752 
-761 ITDGLEEGT
+761 
-770 TVYYLRSESSSSGSS
+770 
-785 TDMPDMQMPDM
+785 
-796 SGGGMDGGGMP
+796 
-807 QMDGNG
+807 
-813 GGDMSGG
+813 G
-820 PGGGG
+820 PHLCIYR
-825 GQGGPGK
+825 KR

>member
-54 EVKKGNISNTITG
+54 EVKKENISNTITG

-99 AGTVLAN
+99 AETVLAN

-112 QTAIDEIQSEL
+112 QTAMDEIQSEL

-164 ITEKGALIEL
+164 ITEKGTLIEL

-263 SSVSVTENASVS
+263 SSVSVTENESVS

-421 PVTGQI
+421 PVTGQT

-472 TMASIQGIETG
+472 TTASIQGIETG
-483 TVSGVQISDNG
+483 TVSSVQISDNG

-518 DNGNSGQESGS
+518 DNGNSGQESDS

-544 QSNEQQDTTGSTQN
+544 QSNEQQDTTG
-558 NENSST
+558 
-564 TQNSAAAGNGNS
+564 
-576 QSAKAGQSTGSTGAS
+576 
-591 ASGTAGTADSTST
+591 STST

-649 EHGQKAVVTFDAI
+649 ELGQKAVVTFDAI

-686 YTITITIPKDDKM
+686 YTITITIP
-699 KQGMNA
+699 
-705 SATITIEDRE
+705 
-715 DVLTLPMN
+715 
-723 ALQEKGDRTFVYTEK
+723 K

>member
-1 MFHKG
+1 M
-6 RKVKKS
+6 
-12 KKKKIIS
+12 
-19 LIVVVAVAGTSGAVV
+19 
-34 YRKVRRPV
+34 
-42 AAATEVSKVQTA
+42 
-54 EVKKGNISNTITG
+54 
-67 TGNLELDDA
+67 
-76 EAVSIPSGLTIGDV
+76 
-90 LVESGDYVS
+90 
-99 AGTVLAN
+99 
-106 VDSASV
+106 
-112 QTAIDEIQSEL
+112 
-123 EELDEK
+123 
-129 IRTCQEDEDAN
+129 
-140 AVVSSVSGRVKAIYV
+140 
-155 EEGSDVADI
+155 
-164 ITEKGALIEL
+164 
-174 SLDGYMAVS
+174 
-183 IEKTDSVAAGDS
+183 
-195 VSVTLSDGTVVTGTV
+195 
-210 DTQESGSTIITVTD
+210 
-224 NGTTLGDEVS
+224 
-234 VSDSNGNV
+234 
-242 LGSGTLYIHQ
+242 
-252 PFEVTAAGGTV
+252 
-263 SSVSVTENASVS
+263 
-275 ADDELL
+275 
-281 VLEGT
+281 
-286 ESSAEYEKLLL
+286 LL

-304 TLQKLAQLAR
+304 TLQKFAQLAR

-376 GTTPVIVEETEN
+376 GTTPVIVEKTEN

-421 PVTGQI
+421 PVTGQT
-427 PVTDISASG
+427 PVTDISASD

-472 TMASIQGIETG
+472 TTASIQGIETG

-507 AENNNSGDQIG
+507 AENNNSGGQIG
-518 DNGNSGQESGS
+518 DNGNSGQESDS

-564 TQNSAAAGNGNS
+564 TQNSAAAGNSNS
-576 QSAKAGQSTGSTGAS
+576 QSVQAGQSTGSTGAS
-591 ASGTAGTADSTST
+591 ASGAAGTADSTST

-624 TAFTISPDENRLLSV
+624 TAFMISPDENRLLSV

-649 EHGQKAVVTFDAI
+649 ELGQKAVVTFDAI

-738 DDDGNLFGETEVTT
+738 ADDGNLFGETEVTT

>member
-1 MFHKG
+1 M
-6 RKVKKS
+6 
-12 KKKKIIS
+12 
-19 LIVVVAVAGTSGAVV
+19 AGTSGAVV

-112 QTAIDEIQSEL
+112 QTAMDEIQSEL

-164 ITEKGALIEL
+164 IIEKGALIEL

-183 IEKTDSVAAGDS
+183 IEKTDSV
-195 VSVTLSDGTVVTGTV
+195 
-210 DTQESGSTIITVTD
+210 
-224 NGTTLGDEVS
+224 
-234 VSDSNGNV
+234 
-242 LGSGTLYIHQ
+242 
-252 PFEVTAAGGTV
+252 AAGGTV

-421 PVTGQI
+421 PVTGQT

-472 TMASIQGIETG
+472 TTVSIQGIETG

-518 DNGNSGQESGS
+518 DNGNSGQESDS

-564 TQNSAAAGNGNS
+564 TQNSAAAGNSNS
-576 QSAKAGQSTGSTGAS
+576 QSAQVGQSTGSTGAS

-649 EHGQKAVVTFDAI
+649 ELGQKAVVTFDAI

-686 YTITITIPKDDKM
+686 YTITITIPEDDKM

>member
-76 EAVSIPSGLTIGDV
+76 EAVSIPSGLTIEDV

-155 EEGSDVADI
+155 EEGLDVADI

-234 VSDSNGNV
+234 VSDSDGNV

-263 SSVSVTENASVS
+263 SSVSVTENESVS

-342 AQSSTTSGAGNAS
+342 AQSSTTSGTGNAS

-421 PVTGQI
+421 PVTGQT
-427 PVTDISASG
+427 PVTDISASD

-472 TMASIQGIETG
+472 TTASIQGIETG

-518 DNGNSGQESGS
+518 DNGNSGQESDS

-544 QSNEQQDTTGSTQN
+544 QSNEQQDTTG
-558 NENSST
+558 
-564 TQNSAAAGNGNS
+564 
-576 QSAKAGQSTGSTGAS
+576 
-591 ASGTAGTADSTST
+591 STST

-649 EHGQKAVVTFDAI
+649 ELGQKAVVTFDAI

-686 YTITITIPKDDKM
+686 YTITITIP
-699 KQGMNA
+699 
-705 SATITIEDRE
+705 
-715 DVLTLPMN
+715 
-723 ALQEKGDRTFVYTEK
+723 K

>member
-54 EVKKGNISNTITG
+54 EVKKENISNTITG

-76 EAVSIPSGLTIGDV
+76 EAVSIPSGLTIEDV

-164 ITEKGALIEL
+164 ITEKGTLIEL

-263 SSVSVTENASVS
+263 SSVSVTENESVS

-413 GSLAVIPA
+413 GSLAVIPV
-421 PVTGQI
+421 PVTGQT
-427 PVTDISASG
+427 PVTDISASD

-467 EGYCF
+467 ESYCF
-472 TMASIQGIETG
+472 TTASIQGIETG

-518 DNGNSGQESGS
+518 DNGNSGQESDS

-564 TQNSAAAGNGNS
+564 TQNSAAAGNSNS
-576 QSAKAGQSTGSTGAS
+576 QSAQAGQSTGSTGAS

-649 EHGQKAVVTFDAI
+649 ELGQKAVVTFDAI
-662 EDQEFEGEV
+662 EDQEFE
-671 TKIGNTASVSGGVAK
+671 
-686 YTITITIPKDDKM
+686 
-699 KQGMNA
+699 
-705 SATITIEDRE
+705 
-715 DVLTLPMN
+715 
-723 ALQEKGDRTFVYTEK
+723 
-738 DDDGNLFGETEVTT
+738 
-752 GLSDGSTVE
+752 
-761 ITDGLEEGT
+761 
-770 TVYYLRSESSSSGSS
+770 
-785 TDMPDMQMPDM
+785 
-796 SGGGMDGGGMP
+796 
-807 QMDGNG
+807 
-813 GGDMSGG
+813 
-820 PGGGG
+820 
-825 GQGGPGK
+825 

>member
-234 VSDSNGNV
+234 VSDSDGNV

-263 SSVSVTENASVS
+263 SSVSVTENESVS

-421 PVTGQI
+421 PVTGQT

-472 TMASIQGIETG
+472 TTASIQGIETG
-483 TVSGVQISDNG
+483 TVSSVQISDNG

-518 DNGNSGQESGS
+518 DNGNSGQESDS

-544 QSNEQQDTTGSTQN
+544 QSNEQQDTTG
-558 NENSST
+558 
-564 TQNSAAAGNGNS
+564 
-576 QSAKAGQSTGSTGAS
+576 
-591 ASGTAGTADSTST
+591 STST

-649 EHGQKAVVTFDAI
+649 ELGQKAVVTFDAI

-686 YTITITIPKDDKM
+686 YTITITIP
-699 KQGMNA
+699 
-705 SATITIEDRE
+705 
-715 DVLTLPMN
+715 
-723 ALQEKGDRTFVYTEK
+723 K

-820 PGGGG
+820 PSGGG

>member
-67 TGNLELDDA
+67 TGNLELDDT

-183 IEKTDSVAAGDS
+183 IEKTDSVAS
-195 VSVTLSDGTVVTGTV
+195 
-210 DTQESGSTIITVTD
+210 
-224 NGTTLGDEVS
+224 
-234 VSDSNGNV
+234 
-242 LGSGTLYIHQ
+242 
-252 PFEVTAAGGTV
+252 GGTV
-263 SSVSVTENASVS
+263 SSVSVTENESVS

-376 GTTPVIVEETEN
+376 GTTPVIVKETEN
-388 NSDDTQDTVQDQQIA
+388 DSDDTQDTVQDQQIA

-413 GSLAVIPA
+413 GSLAVIPV
-421 PVTGQI
+421 PVTGQT
-427 PVTDISASG
+427 PVTDISASD

-472 TMASIQGIETG
+472 TTASIQGIETG
-483 TVSGVQISDNG
+483 TVSGVRISDNG

-518 DNGNSGQESGS
+518 DNGNSGQESDS

-564 TQNSAAAGNGNS
+564 TQNSAAAGNSNS
-576 QSAKAGQSTGSTGAS
+576 QSAQAGQSTGSTGAS

-649 EHGQKAVVTFDAI
+649 ELGQKAVVTFDAI

>member
-1 MFHKG
+1 MKNCCLS
-6 RKVKKS
+6 VKQ
-12 KKKKIIS
+12 
-19 LIVVVAVAGTSGAVV
+19 G
-34 YRKVRRPV
+34 
-42 AAATEVSKVQTA
+42 
-54 EVKKGNISNTITG
+54 
-67 TGNLELDDA
+67 
-76 EAVSIPSGLTIGDV
+76 
-90 LVESGDYVS
+90 
-99 AGTVLAN
+99 
-106 VDSASV
+106 
-112 QTAIDEIQSEL
+112 
-123 EELDEK
+123 
-129 IRTCQEDEDAN
+129 
-140 AVVSSVSGRVKAIYV
+140 
-155 EEGSDVADI
+155 
-164 ITEKGALIEL
+164 
-174 SLDGYMAVS
+174 
-183 IEKTDSVAAGDS
+183 
-195 VSVTLSDGTVVTGTV
+195 
-210 DTQESGSTIITVTD
+210 
-224 NGTTLGDEVS
+224 
-234 VSDSNGNV
+234 
-242 LGSGTLYIHQ
+242 
-252 PFEVTAAGGTV
+252 
-263 SSVSVTENASVS
+263 
-275 ADDELL
+275 
-281 VLEGT
+281 
-286 ESSAEYEKLLL
+286 
-297 VRKARTE
+297 
-304 TLQKLAQLAR
+304 QKLAQLAR

-376 GTTPVIVEETEN
+376 GTTPVIVEKTEN

-413 GSLAVIPA
+413 GSLAVIPV
-421 PVTGQI
+421 PVTGQT
-427 PVTDISASG
+427 PVTDISASD

-472 TMASIQGIETG
+472 TTASIQGIETG

-507 AENNNSGDQIG
+507 AENNNSGGQIG
-518 DNGNSGQESGS
+518 DNGNSGQESDS

-564 TQNSAAAGNGNS
+564 TQNSAAAGNSNS
-576 QSAKAGQSTGSTGAS
+576 QSVQAGQSTGSTGAS
-591 ASGTAGTADSTST
+591 ASGAAGTADSTST

-624 TAFTISPDENRLLSV
+624 TAFTISPDGNRLLSV

-649 EHGQKAVVTFDAI
+649 ELGQKAVVTFDAI

-738 DDDGNLFGETEVTT
+738 ADDGNLFGETEVTT

>member
-129 IRTCQEDEDAN
+129 IRTCQEDEDEN

-421 PVTGQI
+421 PVTGQT

-436 GIYSGVITWNPADS
+436 GIYSGVIIWNPADS

-518 DNGNSGQESGS
+518 DNGNSGQESDS

-715 DVLTLPMN
+715 DVLTLPIECT
-723 ALQEKGDRTFVYTEK
+723 AGKR
-738 DDDGNLFGETEVTT
+738 
-752 GLSDGSTVE
+752 
-761 ITDGLEEGT
+761 
-770 TVYYLRSESSSSGSS
+770 
-785 TDMPDMQMPDM
+785 
-796 SGGGMDGGGMP
+796 
-807 QMDGNG
+807 
-813 GGDMSGG
+813 G
-820 PGGGG
+820 PHLCIYR
-825 GQGGPGK
+825 KR